1 MPHKPMPVPKELQTP
16 LRFNFHLRAVASFVL
31 GWGCVAAV
39 HAQDNRY
46 VLTSGLYSQ
55 SGGDTAG
62 SLGWD
67 VNLRQIS
74 ERGNLWFAW
83 YRSPDQ
89 DVSQPRVGWDNTF
102 NASRWRLTSSLQV
115 ASNQFVGG
123 SLSVETGESWFAGAG
138 LGRTNLHPYVNLNF
152 DPNDAWMASGG
163 YRWSSL
169 NSLSFQV
176 VRDNRANPDQQH
188 VHALYRTPLSNG
200 HRLTVDVLAKSGLV
214 QDQFTRRTGLSV
226 TYDWSEFFTRVAYDP
241 IINFTPQTMWRVS
254 VGTRF

>member
-1 MPHKPMPVPKELQTP
+1 MPVPNELQMR
-16 LRFNFHLRAVASFVL
+16 LHFKLWSR
-31 GWGCVAAV
+31 GVAAALCAWTFV
-39 HAQDNRY
+39 SPVRAQDSTY
-46 VLTSGLYSQ
+46 VLTTGVYSQ
-55 SGGDTAG
+55 SGGDTSASRG
-62 SLGWD
+62 VD

-74 ERGNLWFAW
+74 DFGNLWLAW

-89 DVSQPRVGWDNTF
+89 DVSQPRGGWDRTF
-102 NASRWRLTSSLQV
+102 NSSIWRLTPSLQI

-123 SLSVETGESWFAGAG
+123 SFSVETGDAWFVGAG

-169 NSLSFQV
+169 NSLSLQI
-176 VRDNRANPDQQH
+176 VRDNRLNPDQQH
-188 VHALYRTPLSNG
+188 VHALYRTPLRDG
-200 HRLTVDVLAKSGLV
+200 HRLTVDVLFKSGLV

-226 TYDWSEFFTRVAYDP
+226 TYDWSDFFTRVAYDP